1 MSLDNTQ
8 SSDEGLENYDFQYP
22 CPDPIAPAVY
32 LDMLNHPGPS
42 AQHASHNSIG
52 NGNNTPYYGLQI
64 PTSVFATA
72 GSHLALTEVKPMV
85 TTEPTDP
92 THAQMSGSTFE
103 FNQPNLQAPLRDIL
117 GPAIRHYDDCKRE
130 WLRRFESS
138 LKHPGL
144 DNDSQTRANGSFVNK
159 VNTNLVGLQ
168 TAIANKLRLE
178 AFANGNAHQ
187 DEQCL
192 LAKLGSW
199 KEEIL
204 DDMKAEIKQTNEEFL
219 EKVRLLMERSSTCCT
234 AAAHFSRSLEEK
246 VIEQHVA
253 IKSVEKEISSITLKL
268 LNRLESLDAR
278 FQSVVN
284 ILSAAASNLAAC
296 TSSSALSAVSAL
308 SLDGA
313 SDSLADT
320 ASTLESSLAS
330 TSSTTADI
338 LPASGSMAQ
347 SPCVSTEIPNH
358 NTLSK
363 AIVVQLVE
371 TSTVAADILE
381 LSSTGDMHSEK
392 LEKMSR
398 MDTAQDESISNEF
411 RVSKT
416 TASADDATRAH
427 AENTPAIN
435 ADSTDSNKDASRTA
449 SVSPV
454 SHAIPKAVEDKQE
467 VMQQQQEQSGDP
479 GK

>member
-32 LDMLNHPGPS
+32 FDMLNHPGPS
-42 AQHASHNSIG
+42 AQHASHNFIG
-52 NGNNTPYYGLQI
+52 NGNNTPYHGLQI
-64 PTSVFATA
+64 PTFASAAA
-72 GSHLALTEVKPMV
+72 GSHLSLTEVKPKV

-138 LKHPGL
+138 LKHL

-168 TAIANKLRLE
+168 SAIANKLRLE
-178 AFANGNAHQ
+178 AFASGNEQQ

-192 LAKLGSW
+192 LGKLGSW

-204 DDMKAEIKQTNEEFL
+204 DDTKAVINQTNEEFL
-219 EKVRLLMERSSTCCT
+219 EKVRLLMERSSICCT
-234 AAAHFSRSLEEK
+234 AATHFPRSLEEK

-253 IKSVEKEISSITLKL
+253 IKSVEKELSSITLKL

-330 TSSTTADI
+330 ASSTTADI

-358 NTLSK
+358 NSLSK

-381 LSSTGDMHSEK
+381 LSSTGDMQSEK

-435 ADSTDSNKDASRTA
+435 ADSTDSNGGASRTA

-467 VMQQQQEQSGDP
+467 VMLQQQEQSGDP